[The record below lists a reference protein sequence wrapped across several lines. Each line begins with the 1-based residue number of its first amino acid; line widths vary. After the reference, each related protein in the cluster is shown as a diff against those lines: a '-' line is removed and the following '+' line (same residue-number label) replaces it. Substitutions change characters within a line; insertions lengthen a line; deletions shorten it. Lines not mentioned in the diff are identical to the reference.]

1 MNLDSEEM
9 SNLAS
14 TNETEGKKKKK
25 RRKNKKKK
33 KKKEGEEETAGAL
46 IPDSNEICVKQE
58 DESIVE
64 DPEFE
69 EDLKQFQM
77 RLMQCCNAS

>member
-1 MNLDSEEM
+1 MLPKNKNSVFNPQSFTYDLSGFTRDLMNLDSEEM

-33 KKKEGEEETAGAL
+33 KKKEGEEEAAGA
-46 IPDSNEICVKQE
+46 
-58 DESIVE
+58 
-64 DPEFE
+64 
-69 EDLKQFQM
+69 
-77 RLMQCCNAS
+77 